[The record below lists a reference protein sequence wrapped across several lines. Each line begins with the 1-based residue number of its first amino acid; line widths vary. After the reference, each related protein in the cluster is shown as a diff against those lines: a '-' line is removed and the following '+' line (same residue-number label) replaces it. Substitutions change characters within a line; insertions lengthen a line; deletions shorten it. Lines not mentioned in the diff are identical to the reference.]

1 MTFANNA
8 NPEMAVQC
16 CANTFV
22 VIQTLA
28 LFIKIGGE
36 DRHLHKPQKR
46 F

>member
-22 VIQTLA
+22 DIQTLA
-28 LFIKIGGE
+28 FRINICGE
-36 DRHLHKPQKR
+36 NRHLYKPRKR
-46 F
+46 L